1 MPFNLWAHQLLEDY
15 SDSQFDVFNGTS
27 SLLSLKKAIIYD
39 LLLCRSI
46 SDSCSVF

>member
-39 LLLCRSI
+39 LPLCRSI